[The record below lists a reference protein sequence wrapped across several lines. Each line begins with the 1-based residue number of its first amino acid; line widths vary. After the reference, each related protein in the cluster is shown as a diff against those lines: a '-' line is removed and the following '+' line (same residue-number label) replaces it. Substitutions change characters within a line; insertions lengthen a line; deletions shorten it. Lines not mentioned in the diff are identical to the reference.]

1 MSEKRVTVRQRRA
14 IATRAKNC
22 CEYCLSPANFTTDP
36 FAVEHI
42 APVYHGGKTT
52 LDNLA
57 LSCTGCNGHKSTKLE
72 ALDPVSNKV
81 VPLYHPRKQRWQEH
95 FSWNEDTTL
104 IFGLTPTGRATIDA
118 LQLNRPEVVNLRRV
132 LRLSREYP
140 PTQLE
145 DAETPERG

>member
-22 CEYCLSPANFTTDP
+22 CEYYLSPANFTTDP

-52 LDNLA
+52 
-57 LSCTGCNGHKSTKLE
+57 
-72 ALDPVSNKV
+72 
-81 VPLYHPRKQRWQEH
+81 
-95 FSWNEDTTL
+95 FL